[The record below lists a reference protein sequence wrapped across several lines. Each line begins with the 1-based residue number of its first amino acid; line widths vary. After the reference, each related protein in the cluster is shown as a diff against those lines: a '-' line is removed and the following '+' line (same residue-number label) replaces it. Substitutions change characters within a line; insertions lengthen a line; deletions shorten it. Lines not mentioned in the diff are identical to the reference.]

1 MTIVTQETEIK
12 NVWNIISTHYKS
24 IVELRAIKKSSVSN
38 KIFKVKDYPSHD
50 EFKSAFEKESI
61 KLNKS
66 GFNVYVVMN
75 PIREDFSDGSVT
87 DNDIQHRE
95 LLLIDIDRSSV
106 SKQPA
111 SEHELEAAKLLAEK
125 VTVYLKDQGWGSPI
139 KVMSGNGYHLY
150 YRLNQ
155 IPNNEDTKQD
165 IKGFLNNLADH
176 FDNDHVKI
184 DRSVFNSSR
193 ITKVVGTFAYKGD
206 ESSGRTYRMA
216 RVEND

>member
-12 NVWNIISTHYKS
+12 NVWSIISTHYKS

-75 PIREDFSDGSVT
+75 PIREDFSDRSVT

-111 SEHELEAAKLLAEK
+111 SEYELEAAKLLAEK
-125 VTVYLKDQGWGSPI
+125 VTLYLKDQGWESPI

-165 IKGFLNNLADH
+165 IKAFLNNLADY
-176 FDNDHVKI
+176 FDNDQVKI

-193 ITKVVGTFAYKGD
+193 ITKVVGTFAYKGN
-206 ESSGRTYRMA
+206 ESSGRPYRMA
-216 RVEND
+216 RVENV